1 MVDEFENSH
10 HDLMKNMGQV
20 GSSQREAD
28 FLDSLGEIA
37 GVDKPTEVDQSMPV
51 GQKVKSIREQKG
63 LSLEDLSQRTG
74 LEVERLRRIED
85 EPASP
90 PLGVLIKLGKG
101 LDMSFGTLI
110 SSGEERAY
118 TVVRKKDRK
127 AMSRYASQRGTS
139 YGYSYEAL
147 APEMTNRSMEPFIV
161 TLQQTEEDVPLSSH
175 DGQEFIFVLKGTM
188 EAIVGESREVLEP
201 GDCIYYQSSEPHLV
215 RPADQGPT
223 VILAVIYGGDH

>member
-1 MVDEFENSH
+1 MVEDFDNSH
-10 HDLMKNMGQV
+10 HDLMKNMGGV

-28 FLDSLGEIA
+28 FLDSFSEVA
-37 GVDKPTEVDQSMPV
+37 EVDQPTEVDQSMPV
-51 GQKVKSIREQKG
+51 GQRVKAIREQKG

-74 LEVERLRRIED
+74 LEVERLRRIEE

-101 LDMSFGTLI
+101 LDMNFGTLI
-110 SSGEERAY
+110 SGGEERAY
-118 TVVRKKDRK
+118 TVVRKDERKD
-127 AMSRYASQRGTS
+127 MSRYASQRGTS
-139 YGYSYEAL
+139 YGYSYQAL

-161 TLQQTEEDVPLSSH
+161 TLQQTDEDVPLSSH
-175 DGQEFIFVLKGTM
+175 DGQEFIFVMKGSM
-188 EAIVGESREVLEP
+188 EAIVGDAREVLHP
-201 GDCIYYQSSEPHLV
+201 GDCIYYQSTEPHLV